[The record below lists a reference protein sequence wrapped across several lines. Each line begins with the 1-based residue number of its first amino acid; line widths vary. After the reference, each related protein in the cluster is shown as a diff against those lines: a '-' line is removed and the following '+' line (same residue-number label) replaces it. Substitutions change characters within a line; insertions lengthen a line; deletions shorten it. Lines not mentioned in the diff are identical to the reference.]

1 MSNAFVKLAYN
12 DVMTGTLN
20 KEAMETY
27 CTFVTEKM
35 QPETVS
41 VIIYDVDDFKSYNDH
56 YSHMKGDE
64 ALRRISES
72 VVRVLE
78 RDDRYLFRFGG
89 EEFVVILPNVAE
101 DEACRVAGEML
112 EAVRTA
118 AIPRSDLPD
127 KTIVTAS
134 FGVAC
139 GTCRELSDLSVIV
152 KADKQLYVCKNA
164 GKNGVAVSDAVYKDS

>member
-1 MSNAFVKLAYN
+1 MNSALVKLAYN

-20 KEAMETY
+20 KKAMQTY
-27 CTFVTEKM
+27 CPFVTEKM
-35 QPETVS
+35 QPETLS
-41 VIIYDVDDFKSYNDH
+41 VIIYDVDDFKSYSDH

-78 RDDRYLFRFGG
+78 RGDRYLIRFGG
-89 EEFVVILPNVAE
+89 EEFVVILPNVSE
-101 DEACRVAGEML
+101 DEARRIAGEML
-112 EAVRTA
+112 EAVRA
-118 AIPRSDLPD
+118 AAFPRDDLTD
-127 KTIVTAS
+127 KTIITAS

-139 GTCRELSDLSVIV
+139 GACRELGNLSVIV

-164 GKNGVAVSDAVYKDS
+164 GKKGVAASDMIYNS